1 MSCLLNYHLYAFNKL
16 KPGPAIVV
24 IGLANVTAA
33 LVVGLGTAVFTTMY
47 STNKIMNHQFKMTGD
62 IKKQLSN
69 YQAET

>member
-1 MSCLLNYHLYAFNKL
+1 MSRLLNNHLYAFNKL

-24 IGLANVTAA
+24 TELANVTAA
-33 LVVGLGTAVFTTMY
+33 VVVGLGTVFTTLY
-47 STNKIMNHQFKMTGD
+47 SANKIMNHHSKMVGD